1 MPPAQLPYLNHERTR
16 HGRMIWV
23 VRVGKGPRTRMRAP
37 YGSPEFLAAYH
48 AAISSPA
55 AVKPRKPDEGTFAWL
70 WNLYRASPAWAE
82 LSPATK
88 KQRENLIR
96 VALERAGDQPL
107 EVWNRKF
114 IVASRDARA
123 ATPAQAAN
131 FLKTLRGLFRW
142 ALDVEHVEA
151 DPTVN
156 VRALK
161 QRTEGHHTWTADEM
175 AAFEARWPTGT
186 RERLAY
192 DVLVWTGLRR
202 GDASRLG
209 PRHVRDGEI
218 TIATEKTGRVVTL
231 PVLKPLADSIAASPT
246 GAETFIACLDGSPM
260 VKEGFGNWFAEICA
274 AAGVPGRAHG
284 LRKALSVK
292 VAEHGATDAELD
304 ALLGW
309 SGGGMASL
317 YTRKASRQKL
327 AASALSRLGISS

>member
-1 MPPAQLPYLNHERTR
+1 
-16 HGRMIWV
+16 MIWV

-231 PVLKPLADSIAASPT
+231 PVLKPLADLIAASPT

-317 YTRKASRQKL
+317 YTRKASCQKL

>member
-1 MPPAQLPYLNHERTR
+1 
-16 HGRMIWV
+16 MIWV
-23 VRVGKGPRTRMRAP
+23 VRVGKGPRTRLRAA
-37 YGSPEFLAAYH
+37 YGSPEFLADYH

-55 AVKPRKPDEGTFAWL
+55 AVKPHKPGEDTFGWL
-70 WNLYRASPAWAE
+70 WELYRASPAWAE

-88 KQRENLIR
+88 KQRENLMK
-96 VALERAGDQPL
+96 VPLERAANQPL
-107 EVWNRKF
+107 ELFDRKF
-114 IVASRDARA
+114 VIRSRDARA
-123 ATPAQAAN
+123 ATPAQAGN
-131 FLKTLRGLFRW
+131 FLKTLRGLFKW
-142 ALDVEHVEA
+142 ALDVEHVDV

-156 VRALK
+156 VKAPK

-175 AAFEARWPTGT
+175 TAFEARWPTGT

-202 GDASRLG
+202 GDAARLG
-209 PRHVRDGEI
+209 PRHVQDGEL

-260 VKEGFGNWFAEICA
+260 VKEGFGNWFAEVCT

-309 SGGGMASL
+309 SGGGMSSL

>member
-1 MPPAQLPYLNHERTR
+1 M
-16 HGRMIWV
+16 
-23 VRVGKGPRTRMRAP
+23 K
-37 YGSPEFLAAYH
+37 LALA
-48 AAISSPA
+48 
-55 AVKPRKPDEGTFAWL
+55 
-70 WNLYRASPAWAE
+70 
-82 LSPATK
+82 
-88 KQRENLIR
+88 
-96 VALERAGDQPL
+96 RAGDQPL
-107 EVWNRKF
+107 ERWTRKF
-114 IVASRDARA
+114 IIAGRDARA
-123 ATPAQAAN
+123 KTPAASAN
-131 FLKTLRGLFRW
+131 FLKALRALFRR
-142 ALDVEHVEA
+142 ALDAEHVET

-175 AAFEARWPTGT
+175 AAFEARWPTGM

-218 TIATEKTGRVVTL
+218 TITTEKTGRVVTL
-231 PVLKPLADSIAASPT
+231 PVLKPLADLIAASPT
-246 GAETFIACLDGSPM
+246 GTETFIACLDGSPM
-260 VKEGFGNWFAEICA
+260 AKEGFGNWFAEICA

-327 AASALSRLGISS
+327 AASLFRASGSRREPPAPLNSMPLPSINSTIYVMCGGPGRTRTCN

>member
-1 MPPAQLPYLNHERTR
+1 
-16 HGRMIWV
+16 MIWV

-37 YGSPEFLAAYH
+37 YGSAEFLAAYH

-55 AVKPRKPDEGTFAWL
+55 AVRGKRKPEEDTFEWL
-70 WNLYRASPAWAE
+70 WELYRKSPAWAE

-88 KQRENLIR
+88 KQRENLMKLAI
-96 VALERAGDQPL
+96 ERAGDQPL

-114 IVASRDARA
+114 IIASRDARA
-123 ATPAQAAN
+123 KTPAASAN
-131 FLKTLRGLFRW
+131 FLKTLRALFRW
-142 ALDVEHVEA
+142 ALDAEHIDA

-156 VRALK
+156 VKALK
-161 QRTEGHHTWTADEM
+161 QRTEGHHTWTVDEM

-218 TIATEKTGRVVTL
+218 TITTEKTDRVVTL
-231 PVLKPLADSIAASPT
+231 PVLKPLADSIAASLT
-246 GAETFIACLDGSPM
+246 GAETFIARLDGSPM

-309 SGGGMASL
+309 SGGGMSSL

>member
-1 MPPAQLPYLNHERTR
+1 
-16 HGRMIWV
+16 
-23 VRVGKGPRTRMRAP
+23 MRAP
-37 YGSPEFLAAYH
+37 YGSPEFLTAYH

-55 AVKPRKPDEGTFAWL
+55 AVRPRKPDEDTFAWL
-70 WNLYRASPAWAE
+70 WELYRASPAWTE

-88 KQRENLIR
+88 RQRENLMKLP
-96 VALERAGDQPL
+96 LERAGDQPL
-107 EVWNRKF
+107 ERFTRKF
-114 IVASRDARA
+114 IIAGRDARA
-123 ATPAQAAN
+123 ATPAQAGN
-131 FLKTLRGLFRW
+131 FLKALRGLFKW
-142 ALDVEHVEA
+142 AVDVEHVDI
-151 DPTVN
+151 DPTMN
-156 VRALK
+156 VKMPK
-161 QRTEGHHTWTADEM
+161 QRSDGFHTWTIDEM
-175 AAFEARWPTGT
+175 ARFEARWPTGT

-209 PRHVRDGEI
+209 PQHIRDGEI

-231 PVLKPLADSIAASPT
+231 PVLKPLADSIAASPI
-246 GAETFIACLDGSPM
+246 GRRSFVARADGEPM
-260 VKEGFGNWFAEICA
+260 VKEGFGNWFADACV

>member
-1 MPPAQLPYLNHERTR
+1 
-16 HGRMIWV
+16 MIWV
-23 VRVGKGPRTRMRAP
+23 VRVGKGPRTRLRAV

-48 AAISSPA
+48 AALSSPA
-55 AVKPRKPDEGTFAWL
+55 AVRPRKPGEGTFAWL
-70 WNLYRASPAWAE
+70 WELYRASPAWAE
-82 LSPATK
+82 LSLATK
-88 KQRENLIR
+88 KQRENLMR
-96 VALERAGDQPL
+96 LALERAGDQPL
-107 EVWNRKF
+107 EVWSRKF
-114 IVASRDARA
+114 IIASRDARA
-123 ATPAQAAN
+123 STPAQSAN
-131 FLKTLRGLFRW
+131 FLKALRALFRW
-142 ALDVEHVEA
+142 ALDVEHVDV

-156 VRALK
+156 VKALK

-175 AAFEARWPTGT
+175 AAFEARWPIGT

-246 GAETFIACLDGSPM
+246 GAQTFIARLDGTPM
-260 VKEGFGNWFAEICA
+260 VKEGFGNWFAEVCA

-309 SGGGMASL
+309 SGGGMSSL

-327 AASALSRLGISS
+327 AASALARLGISS

>member
-1 MPPAQLPYLNHERTR
+1 
-16 HGRMIWV
+16 MIWV